1 MRTEILCQNI
11 TTTLLDNNEGIKV
24 NREDKYI
31 KA

>member
-1 MRTEILCQNI
+1 MRAEISCQGI
-11 TTTLLDNNEGIKV
+11 TTILTNHMEGIKV